1 MLVLVINFGASKR
14 EIQL

>member
-1 MLVLVINFGASKR
+1 MLVLVINFGASKH